1 MAKCCGF
8 GNSYS
13 FITPNVPPTP
23 ITEGDTEVKNYQ
35 VSGVFTIPKGCIK
48 VSIKN
53 IGLSDGLVQGNIYPS
68 GNADYIDQAFYSP
81 AENKVYMTPDIV
93 LDATGTLFQVIEYR
107 PI

>member
-13 FITPNVPPTP
+13 FVVPTTPPTT
-23 ITEGDTEVKNYQ
+23 ITAGDTEVKNYQ
-35 VSGVFTIPKGCIK
+35 VTGAFTIPKGAIK

-53 IGLSDGLVQGNIYPS
+53 IGLSDGLVQGNTYPS
-68 GNADYIDQAFYSP
+68 GNADYIDQAFFDP
-81 AENKVYMTPDIV
+81 ATNKVYYTPDINV
-93 LDATGTLFQVIEYR
+93 DATGTLFQIQEYR